1 MELHRQAIN
10 LRTRHP
16 IQSFRTEQRALGL
29 DDLEEVRLMLGKGGK
44 TKNGSGGLAL
54 GILLD
59 KFFLEWSNVSGRLVN
74 RTPQP
79 Q

>member
-44 TKNGSGGLAL
+44 TKKWIWRIGFGHP
-54 GILLD
+54 
-59 KFFLEWSNVSGRLVN
+59 
-74 RTPQP
+74 T
-79 Q
+79 